1 MFKTGESVTD
11 EQVLIQRICRA
22 INAPRSWASGGLRLG
37 IGDDAA
43 VLRPSSGRE
52 WALSCDSFLEG
63 VHFLAFKHA
72 PDSVG
77 YKSLVRAASD
87 LAAMGAKPRYFLMS
101 LALPP
106 TRTGKWLDQFL
117 AGMRRAARALGIVL
131 VGGDTSR
138 YVTVAINITVIGEVE
153 PGRAVARSGAE
164 PGDGIY
170 ASGRLGAAQLGLELL
185 RKGLGRRR
193 ALRRFLG
200 PHLYPRVP
208 LALGRWLARR
218 RVASAMIDLSDG
230 LSTDLARLCRAS
242 RVGARL
248 EAGSIPA
255 VRVPAALSRLGLD
268 PGKMALH
275 GGDDY
280 GLLFTVPPR
289 LSKQLRK
296 APGSGEISRI
306 GDITRNKQIVLVGRD
321 GRARPLPAM
330 GWDPFRKKRR

>member
-1 MFKTGESVTD
+1 MND

-22 INAPRSWASGGLRLG
+22 INAPRSPASVGIRLG

-43 VLRPSSGRE
+43 VLRRSSGCE
-52 WALSCDSFLEG
+52 WVLSCDAFLEG
-63 VHFLAFKHA
+63 VHFLTSKHA
-72 PDSVG
+72 ADSVG
-77 YKSLVRAASD
+77 YKSLGRATSD

-106 TRTGKWLDQFL
+106 ARTGKWLDQFL
-117 AGMRRAARALGIVL
+117 AGMRRAARALGVVL
-131 VGGDTSR
+131 IGGDTTR
-138 YVTVAINITVIGEVE
+138 YATVAITVTVIGEVE
-153 PGRAVARSGAE
+153 PGRAIARSGAE

-170 ASGRLGAAQLGLELL
+170 ASGQLGAAQLGLELV
-185 RKGLGRRR
+185 RQGLGKRR

-200 PHLYPRVP
+200 PHLYPRIP
-208 LALGRWLARR
+208 LALGQWLARR
-218 RVASAMIDLSDG
+218 RVASAMIDVSDG

-242 RVGARL
+242 QVGARL
-248 EAGSIPA
+248 EADSIPA

-268 PGKMALH
+268 QQAMALH

-289 LSKQLRK
+289 LARQLRS

-306 GDITRNKQIVLVGRD
+306 GEITRNKQIVLVGHD

-330 GWDPFRKKRR
+330 GWDPFRKKRS